1 MDAGQNALLAEVI
14 SLSPEVRRVKLLSAG
29 KAALMLDVSVSTLE
43 KRRKQLKPPP
53 PAPNLAGGKKGEEV
67 KYLASTLVEYI
78 AGEPISLRGRGTQFD
93 PDVVDAFIDIAD
105 DFRSIAL
112 NYPD

>member
-1 MDAGQNALLAEVI
+1 MAVADVYDAVI
-14 SLSPEVRRVKLLSAG
+14 SHRVYKTAG
-29 KAALMLDVSVSTLE
+29 THEQACGAIV
-43 KRRKQLKPPP
+43 
-53 PAPNLAGGKKGEEV
+53 
-67 KYLASTLVEYI
+67 
-78 AGEPISLRGRGTQFD
+78 RGRGTQFD